1 MISSKLSFMNL
12 EYFSSYLDNSAYQIC
27 IYGVLWRILE
37 TSNIGVFCFRIPPY
51 GHDEWSEWGYYP
63 KNFAIVFVLIVSL
76 YTCIPIPPVA
86 CISVGA
92 LVSVLHLIALL
103 VEFINIPDLA
113 NTDQIIVEG
122 TVYAG
127 YTLKL
132 VRLSKTKLL
141 DKITWIF
148 WMAQRVFI

>member
-1 MISSKLSFMNL
+1 M
-12 EYFSSYLDNSAYQIC
+12 Y
-27 IYGVLWRILE
+27 
-37 TSNIGVFCFRIPPY
+37 FRIPPY
-51 GHDEWSEWGYYP
+51 GHDEWSEGGYYP
-63 KNFAIVFVLIVSL
+63 KNFTIVFVLIVSL

-103 VEFINIPDLA
+103 VEYINIPDLD
-113 NTDQIIVEG
+113 NTDKTVVEG

-132 VRLSKTKLL
+132 VRSSETELF
-141 DKITWIF
+141 DKIT
-148 WMAQRVFI
+148 

>member
-1 MISSKLSFMNL
+1 MISSKLSIMNL
-12 EYFSSYLDNSAYQIC
+12 EYFSSYVFMVSYDGYQKHL
-27 IYGVLWRILE
+27 V
-37 TSNIGVFCFRIPPY
+37 IGVFGFRIPPY

-103 VEFINIPDLA
+103 VEYMKIPDLG

-132 VRLSKTKLL
+132 VRLSKTNLL
-141 DKITWIF
+141 DNIT
-148 WMAQRVFI
+148 

>member
-12 EYFSSYLDNSAYQIC
+12 EYFSSLLSHDGYQKRLI
-27 IYGVLWRILE
+27 
-37 TSNIGVFCFRIPPY
+37 IGVFCFRIPPY

-103 VEFINIPDLA
+103 VEYINIPDLA

-141 DKITWIF
+141 DKIT
-148 WMAQRVFI
+148 